1 MMQGASKKLGF
12 ATILVLFFLIA
23 LLVTAPARLLHL
35 APLPKGIAVYD
46 VTGSLWQGQAGQIS
60 VELPNTPK
68 ALRLH
73 NVSWDLSFWS
83 LLTGQLHTS
92 LELPELNN
100 VVSGELILTA
110 GRGGVTISDA
120 DLGGRIADSI
130 STFNI
135 PAPLTV
141 DGRWQA
147 QIDRFQPE
155 GGTNLCKTL
164 QAQVRGQ
171 QVALKINQNWQD
183 LGNYQLNLGC
193 NQGAVTVLM
202 NGDNMMGL
210 MLDSAINRSQ
220 STIAGSLQPKPEAP
234 EKVTELLVYVGKPD
248 AQGRYNFAFKL

>member
-1 MMQGASKKLGF
+1 MMQGARKKLGF
-12 ATILVLFFLIA
+12 AAILVLFFLIA

-35 APLPKGIAVYD
+35 APLPNGVAVYD
-46 VTGSLWQGQAGQIS
+46 VNGSLWQGQAGQIS

-92 LELPELNN
+92 LTLPELNN
-100 VVSGELILTA
+100 VVSGELVLTA

-147 QIDRFQPE
+147 QIDRFQPA

-171 QVALKINQNWQD
+171 QVALKINQNWES
-183 LGNYQLNLGC
+183 LGNYQLELGC
-193 NQGAVTVLM
+193 SEGAVAVLM

-220 STIAGSLQPKPEAP
+220 SNIAGSLQPKPEAP

>member
-1 MMQGASKKLGF
+1 MMQGMSKKLGF
-12 ATILVLFFLIA
+12 AALLVGFFIIA
-23 LLVTAPARLLHL
+23 LLITAPARLLHL
-35 APLPKGIAVYD
+35 APLPNGIKVYD
-46 VTGSLWQGQAGQIS
+46 LNGSLWQGQAGQIS
-60 VELPNTPK
+60 LELPNNPK
-68 ALRLH
+68 PLRLH
-73 NVSWDLSFWS
+73 NVRWDLSFWS
-83 LLTGQLHTS
+83 LLTGQVHTS
-92 LELPELNN
+92 LALPELNN
-100 VVSGELILTA
+100 IVHGDLVLTA
-110 GRGGVTISDA
+110 GRGGVTISNA
-120 DLGGRIADSI
+120 DLAGRIADTI

-147 QIDRFQPE
+147 QIDRFQPA

-171 QVALKINQNWQD
+171 QVALKINQNWQN

-193 NQGAVTVLM
+193 NQGAVTVVM

-210 MLDSAINRSQ
+210 VLDSAINRAQ